1 MLSIVAKVLKGIY
14 SKKELKEK
22 ADFNKKLDLK
32 IERKSK

>member
-1 MLSIVAKVLKGIY
+1 MLGIVVEVLKGIY

-32 IERKSK
+32 IEKKSK